1 MSVQWKNSAL
11 RWGALAQLFHWVIVV
26 LIITQFVLASIAED
40 LPLGMAKL
48 ATLARHKSVGI
59 TILALAVLRLAWRL
73 SNRNS
78 PPLPANLKPHQRGL
92 AHLTHYGLYLLLVAM
107 PLTGWLMSSAKNYP
121 VSWFGFFTLPNLV
134 QPDEAFFTLMQTTH
148 GVLAGTLVVIAT
160 LHLLAALY
168 HHFVKKDDVLRRML
182 PFTLLAGGALL
193 LGATSFQGLAAEP
206 AARPAA
212 AAAAPA
218 AGSLWSADPAKSSL
232 EFQFVQAGAKTT
244 GRFSRFTAEIDFS
257 PANLAAGRFVVA
269 IDMGSADTRDKE
281 RDDTLRMADLFDTVK
296 FPRATYVASQFTAKG
311 TGFEGKG
318 KLTLRGVSLDVPVNF
333 TFTPGTEAGKP
344 VATLK
349 GTATIKRLAFG
360 VGQGEWKS
368 TEWISDDVQVMFA
381 LLLQPRATR
390 PAIPSPPTP
399 AQSK

>member
-1 MSVQWKNSAL
+1 MQWKNSAL
-11 RWGALAQLFHWVIVV
+11 RWGAVARLFHWVIVV
-26 LIITQFVLASIAED
+26 LIITQFVLASVAED

-78 PPLPANLKPHQRGL
+78 PPLPADLKPWQRGL
-92 AHLTHYGLYLLLVAM
+92 GHLTHYGLYVLLFAM

-134 QPDEAFFTLMQTTH
+134 QPDEAVFTLMQTTH
-148 GVLAGTLVVIAT
+148 GVLAGTLVVIAV
-160 LHLLAALY
+160 LHVLAAGY
-168 HHFVKKDDVLRRML
+168 HHLVKKDDVLRRML
-182 PFTLLAGGALL
+182 PFTLLAAGALL
-193 LGATSFQGLAAEP
+193 LGTTSFQGLAAET
-206 AARPAA
+206 ASK
-212 AAAAPA
+212 PA

-232 EFQFVQAGAKTT
+232 EFQFVQAGAKTI

-257 PANLAAGRFVVA
+257 PANLATGRFDVA

-281 RDDTLRMADLFDTVK
+281 RDDTLRMADLFNIVK

-318 KLTLRGVSLDVPVNF
+318 KLTLRGVSLDVPVDF

-368 TEWISDDVQVMFA
+368 TEWISDDVQVMFT